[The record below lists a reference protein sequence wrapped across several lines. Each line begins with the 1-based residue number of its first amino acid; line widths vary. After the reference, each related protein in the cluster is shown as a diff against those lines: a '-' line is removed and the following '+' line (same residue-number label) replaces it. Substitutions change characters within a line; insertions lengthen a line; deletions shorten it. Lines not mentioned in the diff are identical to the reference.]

1 MAEETN
7 KQTFEIDVEL
17 LNSLLQESEP
27 TESSYAKNVAAAE
40 AYPKSP
46 EGIQDA
52 QLESAEVAQAERSD
66 AALSN
71 VDYFGDV
78 PIFSAMA
85 RIGAIGGTNLI
96 NETDKFFGISDGLKK
111 YTGIDAQA
119 GDGTFLADPKS
130 IGLNARDIWESA
142 GSVGIQFFTPFVGL
156 PKLAIGATTLIPKIP
171 GFYQGATKLTESL
184 GLLKKSPNGKVFLDG
199 ALGSL
204 PIDYA
209 LFNPDDPN
217 VINAGFDTGFFE
229 RISFGVIANDSDLGM
244 VLKKVLEQDPNDP
257 EWMNRGR
264 NATISFLAGGVAS
277 ALFKTLKAAGTLVRG
292 AKEELDEASVEY
304 ATNLLNEIEKIRLR
318 DPKALKEL
326 DEVLP
331 TDNLR
336 AEHFTEPETAGEAIA
351 RVAKEGNEFHSTP
364 SPKRDIKNP
373 QYEVTPKE
381 EKALLKIAT
390 DALEGRPIDITDTD
404 LPINL
409 TKIETA
415 EQLKAVIHA
424 VGKVIDKKLDR
435 NLPMTDYASKAA
447 QLVGRIGAKNVQKAA
462 EQVDYSRGYVVAS
475 KLMTVNATRNHLKHL
490 EKYLANPDDTVAQF
504 NYNLSQIE
512 MVESVNAAANLSTSG
527 GRFLAEFKKVSK
539 ELTKDQ
545 QAALWKADI
554 LNKMIDSGKVTL
566 KKAQRARK
574 ISDEA
579 AFKSETTRAGD
590 VDPTK
595 VRKQRQKRPKDTSRK
610 TERDKISKDIATKGR
625 RADRSNEMQLQS
637 MLAYSGKSRFV
648 RTRDAALEV
657 YINGLLSKPTTQII
671 NMAGNTSTLA
681 TAVFERAWAG
691 LRNSGNEG
699 IQLKESYYLLSG
711 MTEALTKDAWGI
723 IKQAYKEGPSDLS
736 IKTDMS
742 RPWTRALS
750 AEAFDGSP
758 GWNKFLDWVGHKV
771 NIPGRVL
778 MSVDEAFKAINYR
791 GEINALAFRKANQ
804 DVTDALGHL
813 PKTDAEKAQ
822 VLEGY
827 SKQFEIGGMSDEI
840 TEAAAGFSKKQT
852 FTDQLKT
859 LSQGRDGKLSLSSTS
874 GFLKKAIESD
884 PTGFLKF
891 QFPFFQTPVN
901 LIKYGA
907 ERTAIMRRLT
917 PLMDELESTNPV
929 TRQLAE
935 AKVATG
941 NLLTATGVMAGM
953 NGLATGAPPTNYK
966 LRAAYEAAGI
976 LPYHIW
982 VPGFGYRP
990 YSRLDPLGMSIA
1002 NGANLAIFAKS
1013 MINIT
1018 GQALEEGVNRRITEA
1033 YFDAFAQVAMGTVR
1047 LITDRTYLQTASV
1060 LTSAVD
1066 GDGSAMSKV
1075 FGNLH
1080 PNKTLF
1086 PYSSLRKGIM
1096 KGIDSN
1102 KPFNI
1107 GDPSVIE
1114 EGDTLSDLVFK
1125 EMSQE
1130 WDDFWSEAF
1139 RNHIPGW
1146 RDEDDFEPDIIG
1158 EPTFFPGGGSEEIHL
1173 TPSRML
1179 NRSLEVARDVTNSL
1193 FNPFPEAVRSKSP
1206 LKTKIAELNI
1216 QALVPRNVKTIAG
1229 VDLTTEERKYWAKIY
1244 TDLNKGYESEL
1255 LRKNF
1260 NTLPEGE
1267 QKAQIEARLHGHK
1280 NHATGLTKAEFP
1292 RIMRFASDDTFHKMT
1307 LRNTGVNN
1315 SPIQDLF
1322 NPNKTGQQ

>member
-1 MAEETN
+1 MVEETN
-7 KQTFEIDVEL
+7 QNIPEIDFEL
-17 LNSLLQESEP
+17 PSTPDPE
-27 TESSYAKNVAAAE
+27 ESSYAKNVAAAE
-40 AYPKSP
+40 SYPKSP

-52 QLESAEVAQAERSD
+52 QLESAEAAQAERSD
-66 AALSN
+66 AAVSN

-85 RIGAIGGTNLI
+85 RSASIAGTDLI

-119 GDGTFLADPKS
+119 GDGTFLADPES
-130 IGLNARDIWESA
+130 IGLNPRGIWEAA
-142 GSVGIQFFTPFVGL
+142 GAVGIQFFVPFGGI
-156 PKLAIGATTLIPKIP
+156 PKVAVGATTLVPKIP
-171 GFYQGATKLTESL
+171 GFYQGATKLTQSL

-229 RISFGVIANDSDLGM
+229 RISFGVISNDSELGM
-244 VLKKVLEQDPNDP
+244 VLKNVLEQDPNDP

-304 ATNLLNEIEKIRLR
+304 ATNLLNEIEKIKLG
-318 DPKALKEL
+318 DPKALKAL
-326 DEVLP
+326 DETLP

-336 AEHFTEPETAGEAIA
+336 AEHFAEPETAGEAIA
-351 RVAKEGNEFHSTP
+351 RVAKEGNDFHSTP

-381 EKALLKIAT
+381 EKALFKIAM
-390 DALEGRPIDITDTD
+390 DSLEGRHIDITDTD

-409 TKIETA
+409 TKIETT

-435 NLPMTDYASKAA
+435 NLPMTDYASKAERI
-447 QLVGRIGAKNVQKAA
+447 VGKISAKNIQKAA
-462 EQVDYSRGYVVAS
+462 EQVDYNRGYIVAS

-490 EKYLANPDDTVAQF
+490 EKYLANPEDTVAQF

-527 GRFLAEFKKVSK
+527 GRFLAEYKKVAK

-574 ISDEA
+574 ISDNA
-579 AFKSETTRAGD
+579 AFKAEATRAGD

-595 VRKQRQKRPKDTSRK
+595 VRKLRQKSPKDTSRK
-610 TERDKISKDIATKGR
+610 ADKDKINKDIARKGR
-625 RADRSNEMQLQS
+625 RANRSNEMQLQS
-637 MLAYSGKSRFV
+637 MLAYTGKSRFV

-657 YINGLLSKPTTQII
+657 YINGLLSRPTTQLI
-671 NMAGNTSTLA
+671 NMAGNTSTLG

-691 LRNSGNEG
+691 LRNNGKDG

-723 IKQAYKEGPSDLS
+723 IKEAYKHGPSDLS

-791 GEINALAFRKANQ
+791 GEINALVFRKANQ

-822 VLEGY
+822 VLDGVR
-827 SKQFEIGGMSDEI
+827 KQFEVGGMSDEI

-852 FTDQLKT
+852 FTNALKT
-859 LSQGRDGKLSLSSTS
+859 VTQSRDGKISLSSTS

-917 PLMDELESTNPV
+917 PLMDELESTNTV

-953 NGLATGAPPTNYK
+953 NGLATGAPPTNHK

-1002 NGANLAIFAKS
+1002 NGANLAIFAKT
-1013 MINIT
+1013 MINLT
-1018 GQALEEGVNRRITEA
+1018 GQVMDEGINRRITEA
-1033 YFDAFAQVAMGTVR
+1033 YYDAFAQVAMGSVR
-1047 LITDRTYLQTASV
+1047 LITDRNYLQTASV
-1060 LTSAVD
+1060 LTSAID
-1066 GDGSAMSKV
+1066 GDGSSMNKV

-1080 PNKTLF
+1080 PNKILF

-1096 KGIDSN
+1096 KGIDGN
-1102 KPFNI
+1102 KPFDI
-1107 GDPSVIE
+1107 GDPSLIE
-1114 EGDTLSDLVFK
+1114 KGDTLSTLVFK

-1130 WDDFWSEAF
+1130 WDDFWSDAF

-1146 RDEDDFEPDIIG
+1146 RDEDDFEPDVIG

-1179 NRSLEVARDVTNSL
+1179 NRSLEVARDVTGSL
-1193 FNPFPEAVRSKSP
+1193 LNPFPEAVRSKSP
-1206 LKTKIAELNI
+1206 LKNKIAELNI
-1216 QALVPRNVKTIAG
+1216 EALVPRNVKTIDG
-1229 VDLTTEERKYWAKIY
+1229 VDLTTEERKFWAKTY
-1244 TDLNKGYESEL
+1244 TDLNKAYEPEL
-1255 LRKNF
+1255 LKKDF
-1260 NTLPEGE
+1260 LKEPEGE
-1267 QKAQIEARLHGHK
+1267 QKEQIESRLHGHK
-1280 NHATGLTKAEFP
+1280 IAATGQTTAKFP
-1292 RIMRFASDDTFHKMT
+1292 RIKRFASDDTLNKVGQ
-1307 LRNTGVNN
+1307 RRSNVNN
-1315 SPIQDLF
+1315 SPIQGLF
-1322 NPNKTGQQ
+1322 NPNNTGN